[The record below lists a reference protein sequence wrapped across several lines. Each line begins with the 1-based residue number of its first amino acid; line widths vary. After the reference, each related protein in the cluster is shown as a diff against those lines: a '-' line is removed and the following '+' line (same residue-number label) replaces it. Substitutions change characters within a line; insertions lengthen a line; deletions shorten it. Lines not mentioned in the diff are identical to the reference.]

1 MYRVN
6 KYERPE
12 TVEACAELLR
22 SSPRS
27 MLIAGNMFLRMSNIN
42 IPLAIDLSACGLD
55 YVRKEE
61 DGTIRIGAMC
71 TLRELE
77 VNPLL
82 RGYCAGLISQAA
94 GEIIGVQFRNLATA
108 GASVFSKYGFS
119 DVITPLLAVDA
130 RINLFEQGEI
140 SLEEFLKQPLRRDLL
155 TEIILPSCEG
165 TGKFMS
171 FRNSAGDFSILN
183 VAVSSVGGRVRIA
196 VGARPARAA
205 LAYEAMKLADA
216 GARQEE
222 VAAAAAAELSFGTNM
237 RGSAEYRRALCSV
250 LVERALTAIGEVE

>member
-1 MYRVN
+1 M
-6 KYERPE
+6 
-12 TVEACAELLR
+12 
-22 SSPRS
+22 
-27 MLIAGNMFLRMSNIN
+27 
-42 IPLAIDLSACGLD
+42 
-55 YVRKEE
+55 
-61 DGTIRIGAMC
+61 GTR
-71 TLRELE
+71 
-77 VNPLL
+77 
-82 RGYCAGLISQAA
+82 
-94 GEIIGVQFRNLATA
+94 

-155 TEIILPSCEG
+155 TEIILPPCEG

-183 VAVSSVGGRVRIA
+183 VAVSSVGGRMRIA